1 MRAFLLPLFA
11 ALLLAGSPSLAEA
24 KTKKKAAPKTG
35 VSEATVSAAVT
46 EFVEALNSLDDER
59 LLLALSPADRLP
71 LRGKENL
78 IGQVHGRK
86 LVNPSL
92 KSFEKVEQGG
102 KVVGA
107 KAVVAVEEVDP
118 IESTRVPKE
127 KTWFLAL
134 DGNVLR
140 VSLASVW
147 LDAGRVGEPTE

>member
-1 MRAFLLPLFA
+1 MRSLLLSVVA
-11 ALLLAGSPSLAEA
+11 ALLLTGTTSFAEA
-24 KTKKKAAPKTG
+24 KSKAKPATG
-35 VSEATVSAAVT
+35 VVSEATVSKAIV
-46 EFVEALNSLDDER
+46 EFVDALNSLDDER
-59 LLLALSPADRLP
+59 VLRALAPADRLA

-92 KSFEKVEQGG
+92 KSFEKIEQGG
-102 KVVGA
+102 RVVGA
-107 KAVVAVEEVDP
+107 KALVAVEEIDP

-134 DGNVLR
+134 DGKVLH

>member
-1 MRAFLLPLFA
+1 MRSLLLPLFA
-11 ALLLAGSPSLAEA
+11 ALLLLAGSPLAEA
-24 KTKKKAAPKTG
+24 KSKKAQPRTG

-46 EFVEALNSLDDER
+46 EFVDALNSLDEER
-59 LLLALSPADRLP
+59 LLRALSPADRLP

-78 IGQVHGRK
+78 IGQVYGRK

-107 KAVVAVEEVDP
+107 KALVAVEEVDP